1 MNAPRTRFLIVL
13 AIGAAALAGYGFW
26 YAAVSAKSAD
36 VAAVQNQI
44 VAATETVSRVA
55 AARAALAEIAGDEAK
70 VRAYFVSEADV
81 VSFINALESLGL
93 SQKAAVSVDSVATGK
108 SSGRSTL
115 MLALSVKGTFDA
127 VMRTV
132 GAIEYAPYD
141 IMVSTLS
148 VGQDAKNSWHADLSL
163 VVGSVPPTD
172 TAIAP

>member
-1 MNAPRTRFLIVL
+1 MNAPRTRFLITL
-13 AIGAAALAGYGFW
+13 AIGAAALVGYGFW

-44 VAATETVSRVA
+44 VAATETVSRIT

-93 SQKAAVSVDSVATGK
+93 PQKATVSVDSVATGK
-108 SSGRSTL
+108 SGTRPAL
-115 MLALSVKGTFDA
+115 LLALSVKGTFDA

-148 VGQDAKNSWHADLSL
+148 VGQDAKDSWHADLSL
-163 VVGSVPPTD
+163 VVGSVPPTASA
-172 TAIAP
+172 TAP